1 MASYGAPIFGTVTA
15 PNPLV
20 HTQYGPV
27 LGESRDGIA
36 VFRGIPYGGSCDG
49 EARFFPPSPPRPW
62 QKPLDCTRNGLC
74 AVQLGMSIGA
84 APGLGPYFSGGHP
97 ERFGVLEETQGENC
111 LVLNVVTP
119 GLEQS
124 KRPVVVYLHG
134 GGFSTGSG
142 SLVIGADGWA
152 REEDLVIVGVNH
164 RLNALGYLY
173 LGYLSDAYALSGNA
187 GMLDLVLALEWV
199 RDNISSFG
207 GDPEKVTIM
216 GESGGGMKVSAL
228 LSMECASGLFH
239 QAIVESGSAP
249 TMAHSKEQAALITRR
264 ILEQLGLKEKDWR
277 QLFILPALELAKAS
291 AFEGEEKVCPVG
303 DDILIPYDPSA
314 GYSLPACARHIPL
327 MVGASEDELAVFAPP
342 EAFTLNWETLPHFLV
357 KSSQNQQKPWSL
369 ETARKLIQ
377 LFQDTSST
385 PQDPS
390 HLYFSIV
397 SLASFLGGGAY
408 CQATAKAGQ
417 KGAQVFHYAI
427 EYDAPLPDRP
437 GVNCAWHTA
446 DLPLQMRVVLHP
458 EMESLSRQMAH
469 AWAAF
474 IRTGSPSTS
483 ALPWPPFTPED
494 TCTMVFDHTCS
505 VRQDPWQ
512 TRRKALAEIGILPG
526 VQI

>member
-1 MASYGAPIFGTVTA
+1 MASYGAPIFGTVTTS
-15 PNPLV
+15 NPIV

-36 VFRGIPYGGSCDG
+36 VFRGIPYGGHCDG
-49 EARFFPPSPPRPW
+49 EARFLPPSPPRPW
-62 QKPLDCTRNGLC
+62 QPPLDCTHNGLC

-119 GLEQS
+119 GLDQS

-134 GGFSTGSG
+134 GGFATGSG
-142 SLVIGADGWA
+142 SLVIGADCWA
-152 REEDLVIVGVNH
+152 REENLVIVGVNH

-173 LGYLSDAYALSGNA
+173 LGHLSEAYALSGNA

-216 GESGGGMKVSAL
+216 GESGGGMKVSTL
-228 LSMECASGLFH
+228 LSMERASGLFQ

-249 TMAHSKEQAALITRR
+249 TMAHSKEQAVLVTSR
-264 ILEQLGLKEKDWR
+264 ILERLGLQEKDWR
-277 QLFILPALELAKAS
+277 QLLILPALELVKAA
-291 AFEGEEKVCPVG
+291 AFEGEGGVCPVA
-303 DDILIPYDPSA
+303 DDILIPYEPSA
-314 GYSLPACARHIPL
+314 GYSLPACAHHIPL
-327 MVGASEDELAVFAPP
+327 MVGASEDELAVFSSP
-342 EAFTLNWETLPHFLV
+342 EAFALDWETLPHFLV
-357 KSSQNQQKPWSL
+357 KSSQNQHPWDLGTAQKL
-369 ETARKLIQ
+369 VQI
-377 LFQDTSST
+377 FQDTSST

-408 CQATAKAGQ
+408 YQAMAKASQ
-417 KGAQVFHYAI
+417 KGAPVFHYAI
-427 EYDAPLPDRP
+427 EYDAPLPGHP
-437 GVNCAWHTA
+437 GVDCAWHTA
-446 DLPLQMRVVLHP
+446 DLPLQMRVVFHP
-458 EMESLSRQMAH
+458 EMEQLSRQMAH
-469 AWAAF
+469 SWAAF
-474 IRTGSPSTS
+474 IRAGNPSTS
-483 ALPWPPFTPED
+483 TLPWPPFTPEN
-494 TCTMVFDHTCS
+494 TCTMVFDHVCG

-512 TRRKALAEIGILPG
+512 VRRKALAEIGILPTF
-526 VQI
+526 